1 MLQYADAWLDEKPYK
16 EVYDGRIH
24 PKVNPQRKHAL
35 VQGVITALLL
45 EWGRDRGDSGPEWR
59 VYLDENTSLVPDVS
73 FISDGRLAALSEAQR
88 EKPPFAPELVVEI
101 RSPENRERAIARK
114 TALYLQH
121 GAVAVLDVDPAR
133 RLVRVTTLDGESTLQ
148 PGDAFA
154 QPAFQG
160 LAFPVDAIFAPLT
173 RRR

>member
-24 PKVNPQRKHAL
+24 PKVSPQRKHVV
-35 VQGVITALLL
+35 VQGAIIALLFD
-45 EWGRDRGDSGPEWR
+45 WGNDRGDCGPEWR

-73 FISDGRLAALSEAQR
+73 FMSDERLESLSEAQR

-101 RSPENRERAIARK
+101 RSPENRRRAIRRK
-114 TALYLQH
+114 TVLYLEH
-121 GAVAVLDVDPAR
+121 GAIAVLDIDPAQR
-133 RLVRVTTLDGESTLQ
+133 VVHVTTRDVESALRA
-148 PGDAFA
+148 GDAFIH
-154 QPAFQG
+154 PAFLG
-160 LAFPVDAIFAPLT
+160 LALPVDAIFAPLD